1 MYKVHVM
8 KINTIKNR
16 NTTRHIGSP
25 GPSKVNLPPEY
36 QQFTKKRRVLWRSI
50 QQGEDKMWLS
60 KTTQFYWGRGG
71 VLKSAST
78 VGEECSKVLVLLAHV
93 YLRCLLL

>member
-1 MYKVHVM
+1 MYKVHIM

-16 NTTRHIGSP
+16 NTTRRFGSP
-25 GPSKVNLPPEY
+25 CPSKVNLPPEY

-60 KTTQFYWGRGG
+60 KTTQFYWGGGGG
-71 VLKSAST
+71 VFKRTST
-78 VGEECSKVLVLLAHV
+78 VV
-93 YLRCLLL
+93 